1 MNEVQELKRVLRSLL
16 RTPRASAIAVL
27 TLALGIGACVAIF
40 SVVHAVL
47 LSPLPFPEP
56 DSIVQMWQI
65 NDGVKNRFSDPNFT
79 DIYARSRSFDALA
92 QVQQHD
98 RLGRGRLGARA
109 RARRGGL
116 PGVFRRPRR
125 GAFARTCLR
134 GRGASRGWKAGRA
147 RKLWL
152 LAALL
157 GIRGGFFEARAPISG
172 QSYAVVGVMPPELDF
187 PTDHAA
193 ALWTARELL
202 PRYPSRTAHNW
213 RAVGRLKEN
222 VSLDLA
228 RSDVSTIARD
238 VRSQLGE
245 ETWMTDAALV
255 PLHEELVGDVRP
267 AMLVL
272 IGAVGFLLLVA
283 CANVVNLLLA
293 RAAARHRELAVS
305 AALGAS
311 RWQLTRP
318 FLLEALILLL
328 VGGALGILGSTWGV
342 RALIAFEPGKLPR
355 ALDVGVGVGVS
366 VPMLAF
372 ALGVSLATAAGL
384 GLTAALRATS
394 KSLQESLR
402 ESQRGELGRASSM
415 RARSILVV
423 TQVALT
429 LVLLVGA
436 GLLARSLFQLLAVD
450 PGFRAESQVVM
461 ELSHAV
467 PDSEDD
473 VLRLVRLQSEI
484 LERLRSV
491 PGVSRA
497 GGVDRLPM
505 STGFRNGLFLIVK
518 PGERVETLHDFQRL
532 AEDAERVGEAEYRA
546 ASDGFFQAMGI
557 PLVRGRLFEDRDD
570 RAAPHVA
577 VISESLVRAKWSGQ
591 DPIGALIEF
600 GNMDGDLRLL
610 RVVGVGG
617 DIRHGGLD
625 TEARPTIYTNT
636 RQRPPVSFTVVMDAG
651 SPQAVM
657 AAARRITHELAPDVP
672 PRFSTMG
679 EVFRGSV
686 ADRRSNLLL
695 LSVFGAN
702 ALALAIMGIDGVISY
717 GVTQRRQELGVR
729 VALGASQSAVLSL
742 IVGQG
747 LRLILMGIGV
757 GVLVAAMLTRYLE
770 SLLFEVSAIDP
781 VLFSVLALALGAVG
795 LAACY
800 LPVGRR
806 RARIRWSR

>member
-1 MNEVQELKRVLRSLL
+1 
-16 RTPRASAIAVL
+16 
-27 TLALGIGACVAIF
+27 
-40 SVVHAVL
+40 
-47 LSPLPFPEP
+47 
-56 DSIVQMWQI
+56 
-65 NDGVKNRFSDPNFT
+65 
-79 DIYARSRSFDALA
+79 
-92 QVQQHD
+92 
-98 RLGRGRLGARA
+98 
-109 RARRGGL
+109 
-116 PGVFRRPRR
+116 
-125 GAFARTCLR
+125 
-134 GRGASRGWKAGRA
+134 
-147 RKLWL
+147 
-152 LAALL
+152 
-157 GIRGGFFEARAPISG
+157 
-172 QSYAVVGVMPPELDF
+172 MPPERDF

-342 RALIAFEPGKLPR
+342 RALMAFEPGKLPR

-518 PGERVETLHDFQRL
+518 PGERVETLDDFQRL

-610 RVVGVGG
+610 RVVGVVG

-695 LSVFGAN
+695 LSVFGAS

>member
-1 MNEVQELKRVLRSLL
+1 M
-16 RTPRASAIAVL
+16 
-27 TLALGIGACVAIF
+27 
-40 SVVHAVL
+40 
-47 LSPLPFPEP
+47 
-56 DSIVQMWQI
+56 
-65 NDGVKNRFSDPNFT
+65 KNRFSDPNFT

-92 QVQQHD
+92 QYNSTIVSVAGGSEPV
-98 RLGRGRLGARA
+98 RVRA
-109 RARRGGL
+109 AAVSREFFDVLAVA
-116 PGVFRRPRR
+116 P
-125 GAFARTCLR
+125 LR
-134 GRGASRGWKAGRA
+134 GRVFVDEERREGGRLA
-147 RKLWL
+147 VLVSFGYWQRYLGSEADFSKLEL
-152 LAALL
+152 
-157 GIRGGFFEARAPISG
+157 RISG
-172 QSYAVVGVMPPELDF
+172 HSYAVVGVMPPELDF
-187 PTDHAA
+187 PDAA
-193 ALWTARELL
+193 ALWMARELL

-228 RSDVSTIARD
+228 RSEVSAIAGD

-255 PLHEELVGDVRP
+255 PLHEELVADVRP

-272 IGAVGFLLLVA
+272 TGAVGFLLLVA

-318 FLLEALILLL
+318 FLLEALILSL

-342 RALIAFEPGKLPR
+342 RALMAFEPGKLPR

-415 RARSILVV
+415 RERSILVV
-423 TQVALT
+423 SQVALT

-450 PGFRAESQVVM
+450 PGFRAEGQVVM

-473 VLRLVRLQSEI
+473 VLRLVRLQSQL

-518 PGERVETLHDFQRL
+518 PGERVETLDDFQRL
-532 AEDAERVGEAEYRA
+532 AEDPERVGEAEYRA

-610 RVVGVGG
+610 RVVGVVG

-657 AAARRITHELAPDVP
+657 AAARRITHELAPDIP

-686 ADRRSNLLL
+686 ADRRFNLLL
-695 LSVFGAN
+695 LSVFGAS

-757 GVLVAAMLTRYLE
+757 GVLVAAMLTCYLE

-800 LPVGRR
+800 LP
-806 RARIRWSR
+806 ARQASRTDPMVALRND

>member
-1 MNEVQELKRVLRSLL
+1 
-16 RTPRASAIAVL
+16 
-27 TLALGIGACVAIF
+27 
-40 SVVHAVL
+40 
-47 LSPLPFPEP
+47 
-56 DSIVQMWQI
+56 
-65 NDGVKNRFSDPNFT
+65 
-79 DIYARSRSFDALA
+79 
-92 QVQQHD
+92 
-98 RLGRGRLGARA
+98 
-109 RARRGGL
+109 
-116 PGVFRRPRR
+116 
-125 GAFARTCLR
+125 
-134 GRGASRGWKAGRA
+134 
-147 RKLWL
+147 
-152 LAALL
+152 
-157 GIRGGFFEARAPISG
+157 
-172 QSYAVVGVMPPELDF
+172 MP
-187 PTDHAA
+187 
-193 ALWTARELL
+193 RELL

-213 RAVGRLKEN
+213 RVVGRLKEN
-222 VSLDLA
+222 VSLDRA

-238 VRSQLGE
+238 LRSELGE
-245 ETWMTDAALV
+245 ETWMTDATLV

-272 IGAVGFLLLVA
+272 TGAVGFLLLVA

-318 FLLEALILLL
+318 FLLEALILSL

-342 RALIAFEPGKLPR
+342 RALMAFEPGKLPR
-355 ALDVGVGVGVS
+355 ALDVGVGVS

-402 ESQRGELGRASSM
+402 ESQRAELGRASSM

-423 TQVALT
+423 SQVALT

-436 GLLARSLFQLLAVD
+436 RLLARSLLQLLAVD

-467 PDSEDD
+467 PDSENE
-473 VLRLVRLQSEI
+473 VLRLVRLQSE
-484 LERLRSV
+484 LLGRLRSV

-505 STGFRNGLFLIVK
+505 STGIRNGLFVIVK
-518 PGERVETLHDFQRL
+518 PGEPVETFDDFQRL
-532 AEDAERVGEAEYRA
+532 AEDPERIGQAEYRA
-546 ASDGFFQAMGI
+546 ASEGFFRAMGI
-557 PLVRGRLFEDRDD
+557 PLLRGRLFQDRDD

-577 VISESLVRAKWSGQ
+577 VISESLARATWSGQ

-610 RVVGVGG
+610 RVVGVVG

-625 TEARPTIYTNT
+625 TEARPTIYTNA
-636 RQRPPVSFTVVMDAG
+636 RQRPPVSFTIVMDAV

-657 AAARRITHELAPDVP
+657 ASARRITQELAPDVP

-679 EVFRGSV
+679 EVFRGSI
-686 ADRRSNLLL
+686 ADRRFNLLL
-695 LSVFGAN
+695 LSVFGAS
-702 ALALAIMGIDGVISY
+702 ALALAIIGIYGVISY

-747 LRLILMGIGV
+747 LRLILTGIGM
-757 GVLVAAMLTRYLE
+757 GVIATAMLTRFLE
-770 SLLFEVSAIDP
+770 SLLFEVSAFDLIMY
-781 VLFSVLALALGAVG
+781 SGLALALGTVG

-800 LPVGRR
+800 LPARQA
-806 RARIRWSR
+806 ARIDPMVALRND

>member
-1 MNEVQELKRVLRSLL
+1 M
-16 RTPRASAIAVL
+16 
-27 TLALGIGACVAIF
+27 
-40 SVVHAVL
+40 
-47 LSPLPFPEP
+47 
-56 DSIVQMWQI
+56 
-65 NDGVKNRFSDPNFT
+65 KNRFSDPNFT

-92 QVQQHD
+92 QYNSTIVSVAGGSEPV
-98 RLGRGRLGARA
+98 RVRA
-109 RARRGGL
+109 AAVSREFFDVLAVA
-116 PGVFRRPRR
+116 P
-125 GAFARTCLR
+125 LR
-134 GRGASRGWKAGRA
+134 GRVFVDEELREGGRLA
-147 RKLWL
+147 VLVSFGYWQRYLGSEADFSKLEL
-152 LAALL
+152 
-157 GIRGGFFEARAPISG
+157 RISG
-172 QSYAVVGVMPPELDF
+172 HSYAVVGVMPPELDF
-187 PTDHAA
+187 PDAA
-193 ALWTARELL
+193 ALWMARELL

-255 PLHEELVGDVRP
+255 PLHEELVADVRP

-272 IGAVGFLLLVA
+272 TGAVGFLLLVA

-328 VGGALGILGSTWGV
+328 VVGALGILGSTWGV
-342 RALIAFEPGKLPR
+342 RALMAFEPGKLPR

-467 PDSEDD
+467 PDSED

-518 PGERVETLHDFQRL
+518 PGERVETLDDFQRL

-610 RVVGVGG
+610 RVVGVVG

-695 LSVFGAN
+695 LSVFGAS

-757 GVLVAAMLTRYLE
+757 GVLVAAMLTCYLE

-800 LPVGRR
+800 LP
-806 RARIRWSR
+806 ARQASRTDPMVALRND